1 MAGAVCFSG
10 SWVVDKSR
18 SDTLESILRL
28 MGVPWLAV
36 QVVLALD
43 VTTDIAH
50 DPTAGRV
57 ATTDRTSLG
66 VLSSNEV
73 LSDGV
78 QVARVGKD
86 GRTALLTC
94 SVGAG
99 LPQGFAGRALPPP
112 AARDGAALAYLRI
125 TTLLPDGE
133 GVSDNVWEMRGGG
146 RVMQAFTTFT
156 KGGRVARASRVLV
169 NKAWQAGLVPQALPL
184 PPPPLLPPPPPLPPL
199 PLLQGPAGDAFLSP
213 LPHAGSGAGELDPFF
228 VSLGGAWVEAD
239 RSPTPALGL
248 VGEPLALIAAGLA
261 AALRPPAPARQAA
274 SGRAA
279 LTIAHA
285 AGARTVRLSCPEL
298 WGDSARGGGRLGSLD
313 LALDGKWRWH
323 AGTAVQQ
330 QQQQQHALALVRAV
344 QAEGQGDLGPAWLG
358 HELGFLSQAEAAL
371 PPPQCQEE
379 AHAHA
384 LLPHFS
390 AAEFDPELYTRAE
403 VRVEVLLPAAGQ
415 EEGGGVDGELWGAAG
430 GAEAAS
436 RSPRGSTHTLIL
448 RGDGWGRVLWL
459 GIAAGASGEGARAAG
474 EGGAAAPA
482 LPCYPAGLRWCCFVR
497 RQGEAPSA
505 ASERA
510 RQGGVR
516 AALLLRR
523 AQADGQRRRSALD
536 GAAAQP
542 APS

>member
-1 MAGAVCFSG
+1 MAINFSG
-10 SWVVDKSR
+10 SWVVDKAR

-94 SVGAG
+94 SVSAG

-125 TTLLPDGE
+125 TTTLPDGE

-156 KGGRVARASRVLV
+156 KGGRVARASRVMV
-169 NKAWQAGLVPQALPL
+169 NRAWQAGLVPQALPL
-184 PPPPLLPPPPPLPPL
+184 PPLPLPMPMPM
-199 PLLQGPAGDAFLSP
+199 PLLQDPAGDAFLSP

-228 VSLGGAWVEAD
+228 VSLGGTWVEAD
-239 RSPTPALGL
+239 RSPSPALGL
-248 VGEPLALIAAGLA
+248 VGEPLTLIAAGLA
-261 AALRPPAPARQAA
+261 AALRPAAPGRQAA
-274 SGRAA
+274 SGRAV

-285 AGARTVRLSCPEL
+285 AGGARTVRLSCPEL
-298 WGDSARGGGRLGSLD
+298 WGEAKGSGRLGSLD
-313 LALDGKWRWH
+313 LALDGRWRWH
-323 AGTAVQQ
+323 AGSAAQQ
-330 QQQQQHALALVRAV
+330 QQQQQQGLALLRAV

-371 PPPQCQEE
+371 PPPPQGQEE

-390 AAEFDPELYTRAE
+390 AAEFDPALYTRAE

-415 EEGGGVDGELWGAAG
+415 EEGGEGRDGELWGAGRGAG
-430 GAEAAS
+430 AAL
-436 RSPRGSTHTLIL
+436 RSPCGSLHTLIL

-459 GIAAGASGEGARAAG
+459 GAAAGASSGEGEGARAVG
-474 EGGAAAPA
+474 ERGAAAAPA
-482 LPCYPAGLRWCCFVR
+482 LPRYPAGLRWCCFER

-536 GAAAQP
+536 REAALLALC
-542 APS
+542 